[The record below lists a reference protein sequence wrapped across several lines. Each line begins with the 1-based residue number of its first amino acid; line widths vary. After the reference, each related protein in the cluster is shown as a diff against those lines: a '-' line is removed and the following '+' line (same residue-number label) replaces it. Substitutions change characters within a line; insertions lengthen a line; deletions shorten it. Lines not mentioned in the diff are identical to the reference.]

1 MESLA
6 TTTQSTW
13 DQMHSC
19 LQQLSLMVES
29 FKYKHAHGRYE
40 YKNIK
45 AEAIQAIQLIYN
57 IFDYWIKHTTIILT

>member
-1 MESLA
+1 
-6 TTTQSTW
+6 
-13 DQMHSC
+13 
-19 LQQLSLMVES
+19 MVES
-29 FKYKHAHGRYE
+29 FKHKHAHGRYE